1 MILEKQMTQL
11 RDFIYIIHPG
21 DVISQSDGDKHYVGY
36 SDLIR
41 LYHLPYS
48 CTFVEDVQGVTVV
61 GKRAIHLYPDS
72 SGEYDIEKVILKQS
86 LDQL

>member
-11 RDFIYIIHPG
+11 KDFIYIVHPG
-21 DVISQSDGDKHYVGY
+21 IVRSQSDGDRHYIGY

-48 CTFVEDVQGVTVV
+48 CTFVEDDIGVTVV
-61 GKRAIHLYPDS
+61 GKKAIHLYPDP